1 MSRMVMCKK
10 YKQEKPGLEQ
20 PPYPG
25 PKGEEIYNNVSAQA
39 WQEWQNYQT
48 MLINEKQLT
57 MAKSADR
64 KFLSA
69 EMDKYFSNQAV
80 EVVQGYV
87 PPSD

>member
-1 MSRMVMCKK
+1 MSRTVFCKK
-10 YKQEKPGLEQ
+10 YKQDKPGLEQ

-25 PKGEEIYNNVSAQA
+25 PKGEEIFNHVSAQA

-64 KFLSA
+64 KFLAA
-69 EMDKYFSNQAV
+69 EMDKYFANEAV

-87 PPSD
+87 PPSA

>member
-1 MSRMVMCKK
+1 MSHIVFCRK
-10 YKQEKPGLEQ
+10 YQQDKPGLDQ
-20 PPYPG
+20 APYPG
-25 PKGEEIYNNVSAQA
+25 PKGEEIFNNVSAQA

-64 KFLSA
+64 KFLA
-69 EMDKYFSNQAV
+69 VEMEKFFSNEAV

-87 PPSD
+87 PPAD